1 MVISKIGA
9 KVVKVTVGFT
19 QSSRRSGKFFFLDC
33 CIDFERKNLLSE
45 YSFVIVISVHSA
57 KYGHSIR
64 YIK

>member
-19 QSSRRSGKFFFLDC
+19 QSRRRGKFFFLDC

-45 YSFVIVISVHSA
+45 YSFAIVISVHTA
-57 KYGHSIR
+57 KSGHSIR